1 MKLGTAL
8 AMTALMSTAAVADP
22 AARANTADPGSA
34 PLMRDPVIGY
44 GQINVSARGTSD
56 VQWSTSA
63 NGEHSRDG
71 VSHLGTGGSLSLR
84 MGERLRLALAPRFV
98 IHTERR
104 QYVATI
110 DDAARANTTDP
121 NSAATTAGRAT
132 TGFGMFDAAGRA
144 NTSDPGSINSGATNA
159 AGQPANVPSAA
170 YSGS

>member
-34 PLMRDPVIGY
+34 PLMRDPV
-44 GQINVSARGTSD
+44 VTRP
-56 VQWSTSA
+56 A
-63 NGEHSRDG
+63 ND
-71 VSHLGTGGSLSLR
+71 
-84 MGERLRLALAPRFV
+84 A
-98 IHTERR
+98 
-104 QYVATI
+104 
-110 DDAARANTTDP
+110 AARANTTDP

-159 AGQPANVPSAA
+159 AGQPANPMANPQVH
-170 YSGS
+170 